1 MIPEF
6 EALSREPRRAVELR
20 TDGGRSGQIDP
31 RLREAFVASQAATGN
46 LERLLSP
53 GSLCVTTGQQPGLLT
68 GPLFTIYK
76 ALSAVALARRWEA
89 TLERPVVPVF
99 WVAGD
104 DHDFAEA
111 NHVAVLSTTQSVE
124 RLELRTRASDAAST
138 PLYREQVGDD
148 IDQVLSRLEEI
159 TPPSEFRSEVMEWLR
174 RHYRPENDL
183 SSAFAEALADL
194 LGRFGLIVF
203 RPTSRAAKE
212 ITAPWVIGALEHYRE
227 VDERLVQ
234 RAAQLARDGRPVP
247 VSVQAGNTPVMIEGK
262 QGRDRLIIDGAGFRT
277 RRSDERWGLNELKD
291 LAHAQPERLS
301 ANVLLRPVVE
311 AAILPTIAYVAGP
324 SELAYLPQAE
334 PLYRLLG
341 VPPQGAVARW
351 SARIIEGRIRKT
363 LERYDIH
370 PDELL
375 AQDGQLEARIV
386 QEGMPEDART
396 AFASLRDTIEATHPK
411 LLQAAVAIDPTL
423 EKKVHAARRGMLSS
437 IADVEKRIVSH
448 LKQRNEATVRQVA
461 SARSALFP
469 LGQPQERVFTVAAY
483 LVRYGWELLDRA
495 LAGCEAWAN
504 DLEATPLD
512 T

>member
-6 EALSREPRRAVELR
+6 EALSPKPRPAVESR
-20 TDGGRSGQIDP
+20 TDGGRNGPIDP
-31 RLREAFVASQAATGN
+31 RLREAFVASPAATDN
-46 LERLLSP
+46 LERLFSP

-76 ALSAVALARRWEA
+76 ALSAIALARRWEA

-111 NHVAVLSTTQSVE
+111 NHVIVLSTTQSVE
-124 RLELRTRASDAAST
+124 RLELRSRASDAAST
-138 PLYREQVGDD
+138 PLYREQLGDD
-148 IDQVLSRLEEI
+148 IGQVLSRLEEI
-159 TPPSEFRSEVMEWLR
+159 TPLSEFRSEVMEWLR
-174 RHYRPENDL
+174 RHYHSENDL
-183 SSAFAEALADL
+183 ASAFGEALADL
-194 LGRFGLIVF
+194 LGRYGLVVF
-203 RPTSRAAKE
+203 RPTSPAAKE
-212 ITAPWVIGALEHYRE
+212 ITAPWVIGALERSRE
-227 VDERLVQ
+227 IDQGLVQ
-234 RAAQLARDGRPVP
+234 RAAHLERDGRPVP
-247 VSVQAGNTPVMIEGK
+247 VSVQAGHTPVMIEGK

-291 LAHAQPERLS
+291 LARAEPDRLS

-351 SARIIEGRIRKT
+351 SARIIEARIRKT
-363 LERYDIH
+363 LERYKIR

-375 AQDGQLEARIV
+375 AQDGQLETRIV
-386 QEGMPEDART
+386 QEGMPEDATT
-396 AFASLRDTIEATHPK
+396 AFASLRDTIDATHPT
-411 LLQAAVAIDPTL
+411 LLRAAITIDPTL
-423 EKKVHAARRGMLSS
+423 EKKVHAARRGMLTS
-437 IADVEKRIVSH
+437 IAEFEKRMVSH
-448 LKQRNEATVRQVA
+448 LKQRNEATLRQVA
-461 SARSALFP
+461 SARNALFP
-469 LGQPQERVFTVAAY
+469 LGQPQERVFTVSAY
-483 LVRYGWELLDRA
+483 LVRYGWKLLDSA

-504 DLEATPLD
+504 GLEATPQD